1 VKILLIN
8 ANPVVSRL
16 FALCTRDEH
25 IQLDEAEDIKEAETG
40 KGYDLLFVD
49 DASYSDVVRE
59 FMESRPAIAK
69 KVFISYDHG
78 TNSGF
83 DMTLRKPFLPSQI
96 LEIIESASVR
106 EEMPKIEEETVIF
119 PLQNQEEEKS
129 AETEADRK
137 FEIPSIF
144 PLASEEVEEELVEE
158 AEEEILPENPHILDS
173 REIEKIKGLL
183 DMEEEEEVL
192 PVEEELP
199 EEVVEQRKVEAI
211 KAQLIADGLEIVEE
225 EEIVGVLES
234 GKKSKKKKKSAKRG
248 PFSKEE
254 FEAVEKAFTEALFKL
269 KPKKIKKLL
278 KGKKVKLTLQL
289 KDQK

>member
-1 VKILLIN
+1 
-8 ANPVVSRL
+8 
-16 FALCTRDEH
+16 
-25 IQLDEAEDIKEAETG
+25 
-40 KGYDLLFVD
+40 
-49 DASYSDVVRE
+49 
-59 FMESRPAIAK
+59 
-69 KVFISYDHG
+69 
-78 TNSGF
+78 
-83 DMTLRKPFLPSQI
+83 MTLRKPFLPSQI

-106 EEMPKIEEETVIF
+106 EEVPKIEEETVIF

-183 DMEEEEEVL
+183 DMEEEEVL
-192 PVEEELP
+192 PAEEELP

-254 FEAVEKAFTEALFKL
+254 FEAVEKAFAEALFKL

-278 KGKKVKLTLQL
+278 KGKKVKLTLKL